1 MDNMRK
7 YIPHPKIIRIIIG
20 QKAKIGVYRQ
30 SCSGYVFLKHA
41 VFGTITRQRISS
53 KNSLHLLMNR
63 TQRREVYLVKKVLEL
78 VERI

>member
-1 MDNMRK
+1 M
-7 YIPHPKIIRIIIG
+7 
-20 QKAKIGVYRQ
+20 YRQ